1 MDFES
6 DMLTSHICLSEHMP
20 EIMTKMYKDLGM
32 KLNTEEMAKNVSEV
46 FKKNMEGQEPSQCL
60 LIVLYMLREIYRQ
73 LQSETISTDNVSA
86 DFLKMI
92 NKNKINH
99 MYG

>member
-6 DMLTSHICLSEHMP
+6 DMLTSHICLTEHMP
-20 EIMTKMYKDLGM
+20 EIMTKMYKDMGM
-32 KLNTEEMAKNVSEV
+32 KLNPEEMAKNVSEV

-60 LIVLYMLREIYRQ
+60 LVVLYMLREIYRQ
-73 LQSETISTDNVSA
+73 LQSDTVSESNMSA
-86 DFLKMI
+86 DFLNMI

>member
-1 MDFES
+1 MEFES

-20 EIMTKMYKDLGM
+20 EIITKMYKDLGM

-60 LIVLYMLREIYRQ
+60 LVVLYMLREIYRQ
-73 LQSETISTDNVSA
+73 LQSDTVSASNMSA
-86 DFLKMI
+86 DFLNMI
-92 NKNKINH
+92 NKNKFNH
-99 MYG
+99 MYS

>member
-1 MDFES
+1 MEFES

-20 EIMTKMYKDLGM
+20 EILSKMYKDMGM
-32 KLNTEEMAKNVSEV
+32 KINTEEMTKNVSEL

-73 LQSETISTDNVSA
+73 MQNDTVSSDNMSA
-86 DFLKMI
+86 DFLNML
-92 NKNKINH
+92 NKTKVNH